1 MHGLAARRRAATAGV
16 YAVVATTAP
25 SMAATISASETAN
38 HTLMTEFDTTSKRNA
53 AIRDAVRAK
62 CAALVA
68 RQGDSRQKT
77 LRLRKACERAE

>member
-1 MHGLAARRRAATAGV
+1 MGLVLAAAATAGV

-25 SMAATISASETAN
+25 TMAASISGSETTN
-38 HTLMTEFDTTSKRNA
+38 HALMTEFDTTSKHNA
-53 AIRDAVRAK
+53 AVRDAIRAK
-62 CAALVA
+62 CALLVA